1 MSAYTPKLAGSEPH
15 KLAIDYAPKA
25 DMDLPAILRLK
36 PAEPLVRS
44 AHQAAPDSAMRIKL
58 HAAPREAPVAV
69 SATDAEC
76 RAYRKML
83 GAGASEEAWKRA
95 DPELLAQIPRL
106 KETLCALDGEMSSAL
121 DKRLAVHARIL
132 ELQSQQLTEVQK
144 AVEMTAKQQKLHHK
158 KHETEAYH
166 ARELEDRLRSVESVG
181 QLHSKLHEATGKH
194 VLEAKQTLR
203 AVHKMQKTNEIR
215 DDLHHE
221 VGRHVERLHR
231 QVETMQENHGLY
243 DKLHEAT
250 TSKVLG
256 LESKVGIV
264 KRDVTG
270 TRQSVQDLSATKDLQ
285 TKVHVEV
292 AHNLKDLQQ
301 QMVAMRALN
310 EQLSSPHNRVAS
322 DPVHGKTHKKI
333 HQRATAEIAT
343 PARVQAAALST
354 QSFASAGASDVDVRE
369 MRSDIDKLVAVNAE
383 LVKKLSMQEQAV
395 VSTSNIVRSL
405 GQRVMGDAAQAAAA
419 ASVQKH
425 DRVLSMFET
434 DLASSNARGQN
445 RRK

>member
-36 PAEPLVRS
+36 PAEPLARN
-44 AHQAAPDSAMRIKL
+44 ALLAAPDGAMRIKL

-69 SATDAEC
+69 SATEAEC

-83 GAGASEEAWKRA
+83 GSAATDEALKRA

-132 ELQSQQLTEVQK
+132 ELQAQQLTEVQK
-144 AVEMTAKQQKLHHK
+144 AVEMTAKQQKMHHK
-158 KHETEAYH
+158 QHETEAHH
-166 ARELEDRLRSVESVG
+166 ARGLEDRLRSVETVG

-194 VLEAKQTLR
+194 VLEARQTLR

-221 VGRHVERLHR
+221 VGQHVQRLTR
-231 QVETMQENHGLY
+231 QVETMNENHGLY
-243 DKLHEAT
+243 EKLHEAT

-256 LESKVGIV
+256 LQTAVGSV
-264 KRDVTG
+264 KRDVTA
-270 TRQSVQDLSATKDLQ
+270 TRQAVQDLSATKDLQ
-285 TKVHVEV
+285 TEVQVEV
-292 AHNLKDLQQ
+292 AHNLKGLQQ
-301 QMVAMRALN
+301 QIDAMRVLN
-310 EQLSSPHNRVAS
+310 EQLSRPQNPIAS
-322 DPVHGKTHKKI
+322 DPAHGKKHKKM
-333 HQRATAEIAT
+333 HQRATAETET
-343 PARVQAAALST
+343 PAGVRAATLST

-369 MRSDIDKLVAVNAE
+369 MRSDLDKLVAVNAE

-419 ASVQKH
+419 ASVHKH